1 MTRQSVTAPANAAP
15 AAVGPY
21 SQAVWG
27 TPTLVCAGQT
37 PLVPETGKLIDGGVA
52 EQTEQVFRNIEG
64 VLTAAGKTLDDVIKV
79 NVYLVTMDDF
89 AAMNGVYATK
99 FSEPYPAR
107 TTVAVHQLPVGAS
120 VEIEVMVA

>member
-1 MTRQSVTAPANAAP
+1 
-15 AAVGPY
+15 
-21 SQAVWG
+21 
-27 TPTLVCAGQT
+27 
-37 PLVPETGKLIDGGVA
+37 VPETGKLIDGGVA